1 MFKSVLYCQICG
13 SELEDITLRSKIQ
26 PYCPNCNTF
35 SYLDPKVAIV
45 VLIENSKNLL
55 LVKRDI
61 EPYIDHWSFPSGYVD
76 RGENTKDAAIREIKE
91 ETCLDIK
98 ITQLQGVY
106 SGKGSVVIIVY
117 TAIALDIN
125 KGKAGEEVK
134 EIKWFPVNNLPS
146 LPFPYDDEII
156 ADYINNI

>member
-13 SELEDITLRSKIQ
+13 SELEHRTLRSKIQ

-61 EPYIDHWSFPSGYVD
+61 EPYINHWSFPSGYVD

-117 TAIALDIN
+117 KAIALDTN

-134 EIKWFPVNNLPS
+134 EIKWFPVNSLPS

>member
-13 SELEDITLRSKIQ
+13 SELEHRTFRSKIQ

-61 EPYIDHWSFPSGYVD
+61 EPYINHWSFPSGYVD

-117 TAIALDIN
+117 TAIPLDIN

>member
-1 MFKSVLYCQICG
+1 MLKSASYCQICG
-13 SELEDITLRSKIQ
+13 YELQDHTLKGKIQ
-26 PYCPNCNTF
+26 PYCPNCKF
-35 SYLDPKVAIV
+35 FLYLDPKVAIV
-45 VLIENSKNLL
+45 ILIENSKSLL

-117 TAIALDIN
+117 KAIALDIN